1 MYNEA
6 FPGADVDSSHFA
18 QVSNVLKR
26 SQITLMAR
34 RVDTE
39 GEDRQQLNN
48 TGGTLPLDLG
58 NISVSILIFF
68 LPFHTNRDGEGP
80 A

>member
-39 GEDRQQLNN
+39 GEDRHW
-48 TGGTLPLDLG
+48 TGGTSPLDLG
-58 NISVSILIFF
+58 SISVSILIFF
-68 LPFHTNRDGEGP
+68 TFSH
-80 A
+80 